1 MPSAPV
7 PASPASPPPPSPP
20 PSASASPACAA
31 AYDSPPPP
39 PASPPPPS
47 PPPSAPTSSAGG
59 SIGSWIQPA
68 LRPSNEPKPAAADGT
83 VVQRALWPEETPK
96 PTPTETPE
104 ATQEETPKEMPEE
117 DAEETAEETAEE
129 AAEQT
134 VPSQQ
139 EAADTARP
147 TGDAP
152 LAEGTLTL
160 AAQQQGVNCGQQEGA
175 EDSTA
180 AAADALAAAP
190 ALHLCEVGPGSP
202 PFAQVR
208 EP

>member
-1 MPSAPV
+1 MLKATPV
-7 PASPASPPPPSPP
+7 E
-20 PSASASPACAA
+20 
-31 AYDSPPPP
+31 
-39 PASPPPPS
+39 
-47 PPPSAPTSSAGG
+47 APTSA
-59 SIGSWIQPA
+59 
-68 LRPSNEPKPAAADGT
+68 
-83 VVQRALWPEETPK
+83 
-96 PTPTETPE
+96 PE
-104 ATQEETPKEMPEE
+104 AAQEETP
-117 DAEETAEETAEE
+117 
-129 AAEQT
+129 EQM

-180 AAADALAAAP
+180 AAVDALAAAP